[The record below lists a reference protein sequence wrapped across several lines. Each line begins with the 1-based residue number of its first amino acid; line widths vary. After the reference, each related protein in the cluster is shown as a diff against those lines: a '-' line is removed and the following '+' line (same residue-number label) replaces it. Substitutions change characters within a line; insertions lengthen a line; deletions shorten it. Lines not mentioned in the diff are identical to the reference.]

1 VSILKIKAMAR
12 AYLAPYGVGLGHASR
27 LLSISERLK
36 KDNITIK
43 FSSYG
48 EAVSYINN
56 HGYECVEVPPIEFAW
71 GKSGFSIKNSIA
83 NIPLWLT
90 NFARQLSQ
98 ETKNISSF
106 NPGIVV
112 SDSRL
117 SPLVASKF
125 LDVPS
130 IVILNQIKLLLS
142 PRIREFKVARIFEN
156 LNGEFFG
163 SVWSM
168 AEKLLIPDLPP
179 PYTIAEHNIW
189 NLESAKKKM
198 HYIGFTTSK
207 WHEDKQAINKVMDS
221 LHLDKKKPIVFMHI
235 SGPYETRLDLISTII
250 DGSKYFRKEVQFIIS
265 EGKPNG
271 NIIPRRISS
280 SGWYYEWCPV
290 RDEIFA
296 LSDLIVLRGGH
307 EAISH
312 AIVHGKPMVTIP
324 IQNHGEQLGNSEKV
338 ERLKI
343 GIRLEASNADA
354 YHIAEAIHEILDNE
368 SYLEN
373 VTKIKTVTD
382 RFDGINNTLNI
393 IRSFI

>member
-1 VSILKIKAMAR
+1 MAR

-27 LLSISERLK
+27 LLSISQHLR

-48 EAVSYINN
+48 EAVSYITN

-71 GKSGFSIKNSIA
+71 SSGGFSIKNSIA
-83 NIPLWLT
+83 NIPLWVT
-90 NFARQLSQ
+90 NFARQLAQ

-106 NPGIVV
+106 NPNIVV

-117 SPLVASKF
+117 SPLLTSKI
-125 LDVPS
+125 LGVPS
-130 IVILNQIKLLLS
+130 IVILNQVKLLLS
-142 PRIREFKVARIFEN
+142 PRIRKFKVARVFEK

-163 SVWSM
+163 NLWSI

-189 NLESAKKKM
+189 NLESVKKKM

-207 WHEDKQAINKVMDS
+207 SIVDQHEMNKVAGS
-221 LHLDKKKPIVFMHI
+221 LDLDKSRPIVFMHI
-235 SGPYETRLDLISTII
+235 SGPYETRLNLISTLI
-250 DGSKYFRKEVQFIIS
+250 DGSRYLRKDIQYIIS

-271 NIIPRRISS
+271 NTIPRRISS
-280 SGWYYEWCPV
+280 AGWYYEWCPV
-290 RDEIFA
+290 RDQIFA
-296 LSDLIVLRGGH
+296 LSDLILIRAGH
-307 EAISH
+307 GAISQ
-312 AIVHGKPMVTIP
+312 AIEHGKPMITVP

-338 ERLKI
+338 ERMKI
-343 GIRLEASNADA
+343 GLSLDPLKTNG
-354 YHIAEAIHEILDNE
+354 YHIANAIHTILDNK

-373 VTKIKTVTD
+373 VQKIKKVTD
-382 RFDGINNTLNI
+382 GLDGITNALNI
-393 IRSFI
+393 IRSFL

>member
-1 VSILKIKAMAR
+1 MAK

-27 LLSISERLK
+27 LISISEQLK
-36 KDNITIK
+36 KDNTAIK
-43 FSSYG
+43 FSSFG

-56 HGYECVEVPPIEFAW
+56 HGYECVSVPPIEFAW
-71 GKSGFSIKNSIA
+71 NNGGFSVKNSIS
-83 NIPLWLT
+83 NIPLWFT
-90 NFARQLSQ
+90 NFARQIAH
-98 ETKNISSF
+98 ETRNISTF
-106 NPGIVV
+106 EPNVVV

-117 SPLVASKF
+117 SPIISSRILGI
-125 LDVPS
+125 PS

-142 PRIREFKVARIFEN
+142 PRIREFRAAKVFEK

-163 SVWSM
+163 NIWSI

-189 NLESAKKKM
+189 NLESVKKKM

-207 WHEDKQAINKVMDS
+207 WKDDEQATSNVIHS
-221 LHLDKKKPIVFMHI
+221 LNLDRRKPIIFMHI
-235 SGPYETRLDLISTII
+235 SGPRETRLGLISNII
-250 DGSKYFRKEVQFIIS
+250 EASKFFRKEIQFIIS

-271 NIIPRRISS
+271 SIVPKKLSS
-280 SGWYYEWCPV
+280 TGWYYEWCPV

-296 LSDLIVLRGGH
+296 LSDLVVIRAGH

-312 AIVHGKPMVTIP
+312 AIDHGKPVVSIP
-324 IQNHGEQLGNSEKV
+324 IQNHGEQLGNSEKIA
-338 ERLKI
+338 RMKI
-343 GIRLEASNADA
+343 GITLDPTNTNPPKIADA
-354 YHIAEAIHEILDNE
+354 IHSILDDK

-373 VTKIKTVTD
+373 VQRIKKITD
-382 RFDGINNTLNI
+382 RYDGINNALEI

>member
-1 VSILKIKAMAR
+1 MAK

-27 LLSISERLK
+27 LISISEQLK
-36 KDNITIK
+36 KDNTTIK
-43 FSSYG
+43 FSSFG

-56 HGYECVEVPPIEFAW
+56 HGYECVSVPPIEFAW
-71 GKSGFSIKNSIA
+71 NNGGFSVKNSIA
-83 NIPLWLT
+83 NIPLWFT
-90 NFARQLSQ
+90 NFARQIAH
-98 ETKNISSF
+98 ETRNISTF
-106 NPGIVV
+106 EPNVVV

-117 SPLVASKF
+117 SPIVSSRILGI
-125 LDVPS
+125 PS
-130 IVILNQIKLLLS
+130 VVILNQIKLLLS
-142 PRIREFKVARIFEN
+142 PRIREFKAARVFEK

-163 SVWSM
+163 NIWSI

-189 NLESAKKKM
+189 NLESVKKKM

-207 WHEDKQAINKVMDS
+207 WHGDHKATNNVIHS
-221 LHLDKKKPIVFMHI
+221 LNLDRTKPIIFMHI
-235 SGPYETRLDLISTII
+235 SGPRETRLGLISNIM
-250 DGSKYFRKEVQFIIS
+250 GASKFFRKDIQYIIS

-271 NIIPRRISS
+271 SIIPKKLSS
-280 SGWYYEWCPV
+280 TGWYYEWCPV

-296 LSDLIVLRGGH
+296 LSDLVVIRAGH

-312 AIVHGKPMVTIP
+312 AIDHGKPVISIP

-338 ERLKI
+338 DRMKI
-343 GIRLEASNADA
+343 GIKLDPSNTKPPE
-354 YHIAEAIHEILDNE
+354 IANAIHRILDDK

-373 VTKIKTVTD
+373 VQRIKKITD
-382 RFDGINNTLNI
+382 RHDGINNALEI

>member
-1 VSILKIKAMAR
+1 MAK

-27 LLSISERLK
+27 LISISEHLRRY
-36 KDNITIK
+36 NTTIK
-43 FSSYG
+43 FSSFG

-56 HGYECVEVPPIEFAW
+56 HGYECLRVPPIDFAW
-71 GKSGFSIKNSIA
+71 NNGGFSVKNSIS
-83 NIPLWLT
+83 NIPLWFT
-90 NFARQLSQ
+90 NFARQVAQ
-98 ETKNISSF
+98 ETRNISTF
-106 NPGIVV
+106 EPNVVV

-117 SPLVASKF
+117 SPIVSSKI
-125 LDVPS
+125 LGIPS

-142 PRIREFKVARIFEN
+142 PRIREFRAAKVFEK

-163 SVWSM
+163 NLWSI

-189 NLESAKKKM
+189 NLESVKKKM
-198 HYIGFTTSK
+198 YYIGFTTSK
-207 WHEDKQAINKVMDS
+207 WQGDNQAINSVVHS
-221 LHLDKKKPIVFMHI
+221 LNLDKNRPIVFIHI
-235 SGPYETRLDLISTII
+235 SGPRETRSSLISTIM
-250 DGSKYFRKEVQFIIS
+250 DASNYFRKEIQYIIS

-271 NIIPRRISS
+271 STVPRKISS

-296 LSDLIVLRGGH
+296 LSDLVVIRAGH

-312 AIVHGKPMVTIP
+312 AIEHGKPVVSIP

-338 ERLKI
+338 ERMKI
-343 GIRLEASNADA
+343 GIKLEPLDTNPAQIADA
-354 YHIAEAIHEILDNE
+354 IHRILDDK

-373 VTKIKTVTD
+373 VRRIKKITD
-382 RFDGINNTLNI
+382 RYDGINNALEI
-393 IRSFI
+393 IKSFI

>member
-1 VSILKIKAMAR
+1 MAK

-27 LLSISERLK
+27 LISISEHLK
-36 KDNITIK
+36 QDNTTIK
-43 FSSYG
+43 FSSFG

-56 HGYECVEVPPIEFAW
+56 HGYECLSVPPIEFAW
-71 GKSGFSIKNSIA
+71 SNGGFSVKNSIA
-83 NIPLWLT
+83 NIPLWFT
-90 NFARQLSQ
+90 NFARQVAQ
-98 ETKNISSF
+98 ETRNISTF
-106 NPGIVV
+106 EPNVVV

-117 SPLVASKF
+117 SPIVSSRVLGI
-125 LDVPS
+125 PS

-142 PRIREFKVARIFEN
+142 PRIREFRAARVFEK

-163 SVWSM
+163 NIWSL

-189 NLESAKKKM
+189 NLESVKKKM

-207 WHEDKQAINKVMDS
+207 WYGDNQAINSVIHFLNLQKN
-221 LHLDKKKPIVFMHI
+221 KPIVFMHI
-235 SGPYETRLDLISTII
+235 SGPPETRSSLISMII
-250 DGSKYFRKEVQFIIS
+250 DASKYFRKEVQYIIS

-271 NIIPRRISS
+271 STIPRKLSS

-296 LSDLIVLRGGH
+296 LSDLVVIRAGH

-312 AIVHGKPMVTIP
+312 AIEHGKPMVSIP

-338 ERLKI
+338 ERMKI
-343 GIRLEASNADA
+343 GIKLDPLSTNPPQIADA
-354 YHIAEAIHEILDNE
+354 IHRLLDDKT
-368 SYLEN
+368 YLEN
-373 VTKIKTVTD
+373 VQKIKKITD
-382 RFDGINNTLNI
+382 RYDGINNALEI
-393 IRSFI
+393 IKSFI

>member
-1 VSILKIKAMAR
+1 MDK

-27 LLSISERLK
+27 LISISEHLK
-36 KDNITIK
+36 QDNTTIK
-43 FSSYG
+43 FSSFG

-56 HGYECVEVPPIEFAW
+56 HGYECLSVPPIEFAW
-71 GKSGFSIKNSIA
+71 SNGGFSVKNSIA
-83 NIPLWLT
+83 NIPLWFT
-90 NFARQLSQ
+90 NFARQVAQ
-98 ETKNISSF
+98 ETRNISTF
-106 NPGIVV
+106 EPNVVV

-117 SPLVASKF
+117 SPIVSSRVLGI
-125 LDVPS
+125 PS

-142 PRIREFKVARIFEN
+142 PRIREFRAARVFEK

-163 SVWSM
+163 NIWSL

-189 NLESAKKKM
+189 NLESVKKKM

-207 WHEDKQAINKVMDS
+207 WYGDNQAINSVIHF
-221 LHLDKKKPIVFMHI
+221 LNLDKNKPIVFMHI
-235 SGPYETRLDLISTII
+235 SGPPETRSSLISMLI
-250 DGSKYFRKEVQFIIS
+250 DASKYFRKEVQYIIS

-271 NIIPRRISS
+271 STIPRKLSS

-296 LSDLIVLRGGH
+296 LSDLVVIRAGH

-312 AIVHGKPMVTIP
+312 AIEHGKPMVSIP

-338 ERLKI
+338 ERMKI
-343 GIRLEASNADA
+343 GIKLDPLSTNPPQIADA
-354 YHIAEAIHEILDNE
+354 IHRLLDDKT
-368 SYLEN
+368 YLEN
-373 VTKIKTVTD
+373 VQKIKKITD
-382 RFDGINNTLNI
+382 RYDGINNALEI
-393 IRSFI
+393 IKSFI

>member
-1 VSILKIKAMAR
+1 MAK

-27 LLSISERLK
+27 LISISERLK
-36 KDNITIK
+36 RHNTTIK
-43 FSSYG
+43 FSSFG

-56 HGYECVEVPPIEFAW
+56 HGYECLSVPPIEFAW
-71 GKSGFSIKNSIA
+71 NNGGFSVKNSIS
-83 NIPLWLT
+83 NIPFWFT
-90 NFARQLSQ
+90 NFPRQVAQ
-98 ETKNISSF
+98 ETRNISSF
-106 NPGIVV
+106 EPNVVV

-117 SPLVASKF
+117 SPIVSSRVLGI
-125 LDVPS
+125 PS

-142 PRIREFKVARIFEN
+142 PRIREFRVARVFEK

-163 SVWSM
+163 NIWSL

-189 NLESAKKKM
+189 NLESVKKKM

-207 WHEDKQAINKVMDS
+207 WQDDNQATNSVIQSLSFDKN
-221 LHLDKKKPIVFMHI
+221 KPIVFMHI
-235 SGPYETRLDLISTII
+235 SGPRETRSSLISMIM
-250 DGSKYFRKEVQFIIS
+250 DASKYFRKEIQYIIS

-271 NIIPRRISS
+271 SNVPTKLSP

-296 LSDLIVLRGGH
+296 LSDLVVIRAGH

-312 AIVHGKPMVTIP
+312 AIEHGKPVVSIP
-324 IQNHGEQLGNSEKV
+324 IQNHGEQLGNSEKI
-338 ERLKI
+338 ERMKI
-343 GIRLEASNADA
+343 GIKLDPLNTNPHQIADA
-354 YHIAEAIHEILDNE
+354 IHKILDDK

-373 VTKIKTVTD
+373 VQKIKKITE
-382 RFDGINNTLNI
+382 RYDGISNALEI
-393 IRSFI
+393 IKSFI

>member
-1 VSILKIKAMAR
+1 MAK

-27 LLSISERLK
+27 LISISEQLK
-36 KDNITIK
+36 KDNTAIK
-43 FSSYG
+43 FSSFG

-56 HGYECVEVPPIEFAW
+56 HGYECVSVPPIEFAW
-71 GKSGFSIKNSIA
+71 NNGGFSVKNSIA
-83 NIPLWLT
+83 NIPLWFT
-90 NFARQLSQ
+90 NFARQIAH
-98 ETKNISSF
+98 ETRNISTF
-106 NPGIVV
+106 EPNVVV

-117 SPLVASKF
+117 SPIISSRILGI
-125 LDVPS
+125 PS

-142 PRIREFKVARIFEN
+142 PRIREFRAARVFEK

-163 SVWSM
+163 NIWSI

-189 NLESAKKKM
+189 DLESVKKKM

-207 WHEDKQAINKVMDS
+207 WKGDDKATSNVIHS
-221 LHLDKKKPIVFMHI
+221 LNLDTRKPIIFMHI
-235 SGPYETRLDLISTII
+235 SGPRETRLGLISNIM
-250 DGSKYFRKEVQFIIS
+250 DASKFFRKEIQYIIS

-271 NIIPRRISS
+271 SIIPKKLSS
-280 SGWYYEWCPV
+280 TGWYYEWCPV

-296 LSDLIVLRGGH
+296 LSDLVVIRAGH

-312 AIVHGKPMVTIP
+312 AIDHGKPVVSIP

-338 ERLKI
+338 DRMKI
-343 GIRLEASNADA
+343 GIKLDPSNTNPPQIADA
-354 YHIAEAIHEILDNE
+354 IHRILDDK

-373 VTKIKTVTD
+373 VQRIKKITD
-382 RFDGINNTLNI
+382 RHDGINNALEI

>member
-1 VSILKIKAMAR
+1 MAK

-27 LLSISERLK
+27 LISISEQLK
-36 KDNITIK
+36 KDNTTIK
-43 FSSYG
+43 FSSFG

-56 HGYECVEVPPIEFAW
+56 HGYECVSVPPIEFAW
-71 GKSGFSIKNSIA
+71 NNGGFSVKNSIS
-83 NIPLWLT
+83 NIPLWFT
-90 NFARQLSQ
+90 NFARQIAH
-98 ETKNISSF
+98 ETRNISTF
-106 NPGIVV
+106 EPNVVV

-117 SPLVASKF
+117 SPIISSRILGI
-125 LDVPS
+125 PS

-142 PRIREFKVARIFEN
+142 PRIREFRAARVFEK

-163 SVWSM
+163 NIWSI

-189 NLESAKKKM
+189 NLESVKKKM

-207 WHEDKQAINKVMDS
+207 WKDDDQATSNVIHS
-221 LHLDKKKPIVFMHI
+221 LNLDRRKPIIFMHI
-235 SGPYETRLDLISTII
+235 SGPRETRLGLISNII
-250 DGSKYFRKEVQFIIS
+250 DSSKFFRKEIQFIIS

-271 NIIPRRISS
+271 SIVPKKLSS
-280 SGWYYEWCPV
+280 TGWYYEWCPV

-296 LSDLIVLRGGH
+296 LSDLVVIRAGH

-312 AIVHGKPMVTIP
+312 AIDHGKPVVSIP

-338 ERLKI
+338 ERMKI
-343 GIRLEASNADA
+343 GIKLDPTNTNPPQIADA
-354 YHIAEAIHEILDNE
+354 IHRILDDK

-373 VTKIKTVTD
+373 VQRIKKITD
-382 RFDGINNTLNI
+382 RYDGINNALEI

>member
-1 VSILKIKAMAR
+1 MAK

-27 LLSISERLK
+27 LISISEQLK
-36 KDNITIK
+36 KDDTAIK
-43 FSSYG
+43 FSSFG

-56 HGYECVEVPPIEFAW
+56 HGYECVSVPPIEFAW
-71 GKSGFSIKNSIA
+71 NNGGFSVKNSIS
-83 NIPLWLT
+83 NIPLWFT
-90 NFARQLSQ
+90 NFARQIAH
-98 ETKNISSF
+98 ETRNISTF
-106 NPGIVV
+106 EPNVVV

-117 SPLVASKF
+117 SPIISSRILGI
-125 LDVPS
+125 PS

-142 PRIREFKVARIFEN
+142 PRIREFRAAKVFEK

-163 SVWSM
+163 SIWSI

-189 NLESAKKKM
+189 NLESVKKKM

-207 WHEDKQAINKVMDS
+207 WKDDEQATSNVIHS
-221 LHLDKKKPIVFMHI
+221 LNLDRRKPIIFMHI
-235 SGPYETRLDLISTII
+235 SGPRETRLGLISNII
-250 DGSKYFRKEVQFIIS
+250 DASKFFRKEIQFIIS

-271 NIIPRRISS
+271 SIVPKKLSS
-280 SGWYYEWCPV
+280 TGWYYEWCPV

-296 LSDLIVLRGGH
+296 LSDLVVIRAGH

-312 AIVHGKPMVTIP
+312 AIDHGKPVVSIP

-338 ERLKI
+338 ARMKI
-343 GIRLEASNADA
+343 GITLDPTNTNPPKIADA
-354 YHIAEAIHEILDNE
+354 IHRILDDK

-373 VTKIKTVTD
+373 VQRIKKITD
-382 RFDGINNTLNI
+382 RYDGINNALEI

>member
-1 VSILKIKAMAR
+1 MAK

-27 LLSISERLK
+27 LISISEQLK
-36 KDNITIK
+36 KDNTAIK
-43 FSSYG
+43 FSSFG

-56 HGYECVEVPPIEFAW
+56 HGYECVSVPPIEFAW
-71 GKSGFSIKNSIA
+71 NNGGFSVKNSIA
-83 NIPLWLT
+83 NIPLWFT
-90 NFARQLSQ
+90 NFARQIAH
-98 ETKNISSF
+98 ETRNISTF
-106 NPGIVV
+106 EPNVVV

-117 SPLVASKF
+117 SPIISSRILGI
-125 LDVPS
+125 PS

-142 PRIREFKVARIFEN
+142 PRIREFRAARVFEK

-163 SVWSM
+163 NIWSI

-189 NLESAKKKM
+189 DLESVKKKM

-207 WHEDKQAINKVMDS
+207 WKGDDKATNNVIHS
-221 LHLDKKKPIVFMHI
+221 LNLDTRKPIIFMHI
-235 SGPYETRLDLISTII
+235 SGPRETRLGLISNIM
-250 DGSKYFRKEVQFIIS
+250 DASKFFRKEIQYIIS

-271 NIIPRRISS
+271 SIIPKKLSS
-280 SGWYYEWCPV
+280 TGWYYEWCPV

-296 LSDLIVLRGGH
+296 LSDLVVIRAGH

-312 AIVHGKPMVTIP
+312 AIDHGKPVVSIP

-338 ERLKI
+338 DRMKI
-343 GIRLEASNADA
+343 GIKLDPSNTNPPQIADA
-354 YHIAEAIHEILDNE
+354 IHRILDDK

-373 VTKIKTVTD
+373 VQRIKKITD
-382 RFDGINNTLNI
+382 RHDGINNALEI

>member
-1 VSILKIKAMAR
+1 MAK

-27 LLSISERLK
+27 LISISEQLK
-36 KDNITIK
+36 KDNTAIK
-43 FSSYG
+43 FSSFG
-48 EAVSYINN
+48 EAVSYISN
-56 HGYECVEVPPIEFAW
+56 HGYECVSVPPIEFAW
-71 GKSGFSIKNSIA
+71 NNGGFSVKNSIS
-83 NIPLWLT
+83 NIPLWFT
-90 NFARQLSQ
+90 NFARQIAH
-98 ETKNISSF
+98 ETRNISTF
-106 NPGIVV
+106 EPNVVV

-117 SPLVASKF
+117 SPIISSRILGI
-125 LDVPS
+125 PS

-142 PRIREFKVARIFEN
+142 PRIREFRAARVFEK

-163 SVWSM
+163 NIWSI

-189 NLESAKKKM
+189 NLESVKKKM

-207 WHEDKQAINKVMDS
+207 WKGDDQATSNVIHS
-221 LHLDKKKPIVFMHI
+221 LNLDRRKPIIFMHI
-235 SGPYETRLDLISTII
+235 SGPRETRLGLISNIM
-250 DGSKYFRKEVQFIIS
+250 DASKFFRKEIQYIIS

-271 NIIPRRISS
+271 SIIPKKLSS
-280 SGWYYEWCPV
+280 TGWYYEWCPV

-296 LSDLIVLRGGH
+296 LSDLVVIRAGH

-312 AIVHGKPMVTIP
+312 AIDHGKPVVSIP

-338 ERLKI
+338 DRMKI
-343 GIRLEASNADA
+343 GIKLDPTNTNPPQIADA
-354 YHIAEAIHEILDNE
+354 IHRILDDK

-373 VTKIKTVTD
+373 VQRIKKITD
-382 RFDGINNTLNI
+382 RYDGINNALEI

>member
-1 VSILKIKAMAR
+1 MAK

-27 LLSISERLK
+27 LISISEHLK
-36 KDNITIK
+36 QDKTTIK
-43 FSSYG
+43 FSSFG

-56 HGYECVEVPPIEFAW
+56 HGYECLSVPPIEFAW
-71 GKSGFSIKNSIA
+71 NNGGFSVKNSIA
-83 NIPLWLT
+83 NIPLWFT
-90 NFARQLSQ
+90 NFARQVAQ
-98 ETKNISSF
+98 ETRNISTF
-106 NPGIVV
+106 EPNVVV

-117 SPLVASKF
+117 SPIVSSRILGI
-125 LDVPS
+125 PS

-142 PRIREFKVARIFEN
+142 PRIREFRAARVFEK

-163 SVWSM
+163 NIWSL

-189 NLESAKKKM
+189 NLESVKKKM

-207 WHEDKQAINKVMDS
+207 WHGDNQAINSVIHS
-221 LHLDKKKPIVFMHI
+221 LNLDKSKPIIFVHI
-235 SGPYETRLDLISTII
+235 SGPRETRPSLISMII
-250 DGSKYFRKEVQFIIS
+250 DASKYFRKEVQYIIS

-271 NIIPRRISS
+271 SIIPRKLSS

-296 LSDLIVLRGGH
+296 ISDLVVIRAGH

-312 AIVHGKPMVTIP
+312 AIEHGKPVVSIP
-324 IQNHGEQLGNSEKV
+324 IQNHGEQLGNSEKI
-338 ERLKI
+338 ERMKI
-343 GIRLEASNADA
+343 GIKLDPLNTNPPQIADA
-354 YHIAEAIHEILDNE
+354 IHRMLDDK

-373 VTKIKTVTD
+373 VQRIKKITD
-382 RFDGINNTLNI
+382 RYDGINNALEI
-393 IRSFI
+393 IKSFI